1 MGDGRAS
8 TNGASGGL
16 QQELIAERL
25 RTVGVSLAII
35 AVSVQTVLHL
45 ANALVFNSRFEPLD
59 AGFEGNTFT
68 WASSV
73 AVFGAAL
80 AMVIFALVFP
90 QSRGSSLL
98 LAAILA
104 FFSLDDVVQVH
115 EMVGW
120 DFATG
125 LGMPEY
131 LGGRLFL
138 ILYAPLF
145 ALAAILLWKVGRR
158 AHGWS
163 SKAIIIGLALLVL
176 AIGGEGLGGV
186 LQFATDGDFA
196 DSAAHDLEIA
206 FEEGAELGGWILIA
220 TALAAALAVRIG
232 DTASGHFDEHH

>member
-1 MGDGRAS
+1 M
-8 TNGASGGL
+8 
-16 QQELIAERL
+16 
-25 RTVGVSLAII
+25 RTAGVALAIV

-45 ANALVFNSRFEPLD
+45 ANALVFNGRFEPLD

-80 AMVIFALVFP
+80 VMVVFALVFP
-90 QSRGSSLL
+90 ESRRSSLL
-98 LAAILA
+98 LAGILA

-145 ALAAILLWKVGRR
+145 ALAAILLWNVGRSTR
-158 AHGWS
+158 GWS
-163 SKAIIIGLALLVL
+163 PKAITFGLVLLVL

-186 LQFATDGDFA
+186 LQFATDGNFA

-220 TALAAALAVRIG
+220 TALTVALAIRIG
-232 DTASGHFDEHH
+232 DSASGHFDDDH